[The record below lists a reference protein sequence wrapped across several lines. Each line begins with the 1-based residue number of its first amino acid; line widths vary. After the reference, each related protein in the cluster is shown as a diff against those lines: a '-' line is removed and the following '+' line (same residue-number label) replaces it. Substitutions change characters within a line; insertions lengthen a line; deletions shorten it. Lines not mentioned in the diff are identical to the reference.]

1 MEISTNQSGNITI
14 LCLSGR
20 LDLTAGVVLKETVMK
35 SLENGSGKIHL
46 NLEKIDFIN
55 SSGLGAMVSVMKE
68 IRIRHGRMTLSNLAA
83 YVNEIFEIT
92 QLTHIFEIFP
102 TQEEAIKSFEKV
114 ATTQS

>member
-1 MEISTNQSGNITI
+1 MEIATNQSGNVTI
-14 LCLSGR
+14 LSLTGR
-20 LDLTAGVVLKETVMK
+20 LDLAAGVALKETVMK

-83 YVNEIFEIT
+83 YVHEIFEIT

-102 TQEEAIKSFEKV
+102 TQEEAITSYDTV
-114 ATTQS
+114 TSAQS